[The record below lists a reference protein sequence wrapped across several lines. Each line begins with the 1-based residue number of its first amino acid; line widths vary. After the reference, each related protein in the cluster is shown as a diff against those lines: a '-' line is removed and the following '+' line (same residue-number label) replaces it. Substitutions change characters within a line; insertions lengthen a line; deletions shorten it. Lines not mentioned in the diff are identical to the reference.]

1 MISEPEL
8 EGEDGA
14 EDGAG
19 DGGRSGPLSHRSS
32 GAPRPPDGSETI
44 VGGDAR
50 SLPNLPN
57 LPDLPDL
64 PTLPPHRIRWL
75 WALGGAVVASAVW
88 AGGLY
93 AYDRTGPDL
102 GGYRISED
110 LCLDAD
116 LSALSKLLG
125 VKRSPQPAVEEQRA
139 IDRSFC
145 NVTMMKGRPHEVKDD
160 ALPTS
165 YSSVTV
171 NYSLHKE
178 TDPAPEF
185 DATLTPLAL
194 SRIIDR
200 KTKRIPELGERA
212 YLMTDSAGFTP
223 ELKVLDGRAVF
234 SIEVMSES
242 VSEGPHGAG
251 SPAEPE
257 RVDPAVLEPALV
269 EDMKALMAAVKE

>member
-8 EGEDGA
+8 EGEGGGQDRMQPPPAPGVP
-14 EDGAG
+14 GPPGGSGTVVG
-19 DGGRSGPLSHRSS
+19 DG
-32 GAPRPPDGSETI
+32 
-44 VGGDAR
+44 
-50 SLPNLPN
+50 LPA
-57 LPDLPDL
+57 
-64 PTLPPHRIRWL
+64 LPPHRVRWL

-102 GGYRISED
+102 RGYRISED
-110 LCLDAD
+110 LCQDAD
-116 LSALSKLLG
+116 LSALSEILG
-125 VKRSPQPAVEEQRA
+125 AQRESRHAVEEQRA

-145 NVTMMKGRPHEVKDD
+145 DVTMMPGRPGEAKDD

-185 DATLTPLAL
+185 EATLTPLAL
-194 SRIIDR
+194 SQVIER

-212 YLMTDSAGFTP
+212 YLMTDSGGDTS

-234 SIEVMSES
+234 SIGIMSQS
-242 VSEGPHGAG
+242 VIQGPPGDG
-251 SPAEPE
+251 QPADPEPI
-257 RVDPAVLEPALV
+257 DPADLEPAMV
-269 EDMKALMAAVKE
+269 EDMKALMAAVKQ

>member
-8 EGEDGA
+8 EGEDG
-14 EDGAG
+14 
-19 DGGRSGPLSHRSS
+19 GRDRAQPPS
-32 GAPRPPDGSETI
+32 APETPREPDGSGTV
-44 VGGDAR
+44 VGDG
-50 SLPNLPN
+50 
-57 LPDLPDL
+57 L
-64 PTLPPHRIRWL
+64 PTLPPQRVRWL

-102 GGYRISED
+102 RGYRISED

-116 LSALSKLLG
+116 LSALSEILG
-125 VKRSPQPAVEEQRA
+125 GQRESRHAVEEQRA

-145 NVTMMKGRPHEVKDD
+145 DVTMMPGRPGEAKDD

-185 DATLTPLAL
+185 EATLTPLAL
-194 SRIIDR
+194 SHVIER

-212 YLMTDSAGFTP
+212 YLMTDSGGYTP

-234 SIEVMSES
+234 SIGI
-242 VSEGPHGAG
+242 VSQSISQGP
-251 SPAEPE
+251 PADGQPADPEPI
-257 RVDPAVLEPALV
+257 DPAVLEPAMV